1 MLFHRFANDKIG
13 QFLRVFFRINERK
26 LKNPRVRL
34 PSNATRH
41 PGPPPRPPRSPRP
54 LTLVFVGEA
63 PLSDG
68 VAGGEPLLGDGA
80 VSGDGHGQD
89 PGVGGHTARR
99 RLAAVPTDVGAHWG
113 GRQQQGTHSCG
124 GNQRKADVVFDEV
137 SVRLA
142 QQ

>member
-1 MLFHRFANDKIG
+1 MLFHRFANGQIKSLAG
-13 QFLRVFFRINERK
+13 QFLRGFFRINERK
-26 LKNPRVRL
+26 LKNPPVRL
-34 PSNATRH
+34 PSNATRR
-41 PGPPPRPPRSPRP
+41 PGPPRR

-99 RLAAVPTDVGAHWG
+99 RLAAVPTDVGAH
-113 GRQQQGTHSCG
+113 
-124 GNQRKADVVFDEV
+124 
-137 SVRLA
+137 
-142 QQ
+142 